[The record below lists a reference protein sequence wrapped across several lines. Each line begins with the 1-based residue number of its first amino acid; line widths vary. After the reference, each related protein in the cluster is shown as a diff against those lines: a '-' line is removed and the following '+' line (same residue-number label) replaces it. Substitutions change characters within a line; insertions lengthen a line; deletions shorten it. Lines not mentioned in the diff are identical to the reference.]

1 MVGGQGGAG
10 CQPALSTLLPV
21 GDRKLAAVFLLSWTS
36 LTVFHVGSSHIFILS
51 VSLRFVS
58 LLHMSD
64 LFRKISRLILTSLIF
79 HVRIAVGYC

>member
-51 VSLRFVS
+51 VSLRFVF
-58 LLHMSD
+58 LLHVSV
-64 LFRKISRLILTSLIF
+64 LFRKISRLTLTSLIL
-79 HVRIAVGYC
+79 HDWIAVGYC